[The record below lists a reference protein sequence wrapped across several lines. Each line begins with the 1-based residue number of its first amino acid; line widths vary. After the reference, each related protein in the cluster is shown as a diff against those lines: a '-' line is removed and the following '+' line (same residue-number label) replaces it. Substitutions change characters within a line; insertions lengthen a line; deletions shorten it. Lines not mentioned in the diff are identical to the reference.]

1 MKRSVG
7 RILLSFAAL
16 AAPILFA
23 GMLLSGAAL
32 ADRPTPWQ
40 IGMQAPATPVADML
54 QDLHTLILWIITLVV
69 LLVMGLLAYVC
80 VRFRAK
86 ANPTPSRTS
95 HNTVIEILWTVLP
108 VVILLVIAVPS
119 FKLLYFQEETPKSD
133 LTLKVTGLQWYWHYA
148 YPDNGDF
155 AFDSYVVD
163 DKDLKDPSLHLLEVD
178 NEVVLPVNTNVRIQI
193 AGSDVMH
200 SWFIPSLAVQKYAV
214 VGRLNEVWMNIEKE
228 GSYYG
233 ECNQICGVNH
243 AFMPIKVRAVS
254 KEAFQQWVEQAKTK
268 FAREDGTAPSSR
280 LASAE
285 APAAPASAQ
294 Q

>member
-16 AAPILFA
+16 AAPILF
-23 GMLLSGAAL
+23 GMLLSDAAL
-32 ADRPTPWQ
+32 ADKPEPWQ
-40 IGMQAPATPVADML
+40 IGFQAPATPVADKL
-54 QDLHTLILWIITLVV
+54 QDLHTLILWIISFVV
-69 LLVMGLLAYVC
+69 ILVMGLLAYVC

-86 ANPTPSRTS
+86 ANPVPSRTT
-95 HNTVIEILWTVLP
+95 HHTVIEILWTVLP

-133 LTLKVTGLQWYWHYA
+133 LTLKVTGKQWYWHFS

-163 DKDLKDPSLHLLEVD
+163 DKDLKDKSLHLLEVD
-178 NEVVLPVNTNVRIQI
+178 NEVVLPVGTNVRIQI
-193 AGSDVMH
+193 AGDDVMH

-214 VGRLNEVWMNIEKE
+214 VGRLNEVWVNIEKE
-228 GSYYG
+228 GTYYG

-243 AFMPIKVRAVS
+243 AFMPIKVHAVS
-254 KEAFQQWVEQAKTK
+254 KDAFKQWVDQAKTK

-285 APAAPASAQ
+285 TPAAATAQ
-294 Q
+294 